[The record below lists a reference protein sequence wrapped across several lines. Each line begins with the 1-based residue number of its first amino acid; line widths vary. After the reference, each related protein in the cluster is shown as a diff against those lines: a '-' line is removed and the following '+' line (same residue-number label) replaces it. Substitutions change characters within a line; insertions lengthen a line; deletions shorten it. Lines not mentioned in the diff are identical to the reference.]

1 LSRCTTLAK
10 LRAVPSIA
18 SLLAPPLCW
27 GCRRPAE
34 RGRPLCRA
42 CARGLRRLEGEL
54 VEVAGVRCFA
64 PVAYEG
70 PARQLVRALKFGAA
84 LAVARAM
91 AAAIVAGAP
100 AGLFGGVARLVPVP
114 QAPARART
122 RGFNQ
127 AAVIAAALAERTG
140 RAVVPC
146 LARAGP
152 PASQV
157 GRGRTERAGALA
169 GAMQASPEA
178 AGLGRALLVD
188 DVVTTGATL
197 AAGARALARAGAGE
211 VIGVAYARTP
221 GR

>member
-1 LSRCTTLAK
+1 MLGD
-10 LRAVPSIA
+10 VPVSSLA

-27 GCRRPAE
+27 GCRRPAG

-42 CARGLRRLEGEL
+42 CARGVRRLEGEL
-54 VEVAGVRCFA
+54 VEVAGVPCYA

-70 PARQLVRALKFGAA
+70 AARQLVRALKFGAA
-84 LAVARAM
+84 LAVAPAT

-100 AGLFGGVARLVPVP
+100 AGLFEGARLVPVP
-114 QAPARART
+114 QAPARARS
-122 RGFNQ
+122 RGFKQ

-140 RAVVPC
+140 LAVAPC

-152 PASQV
+152 ATSQV
-157 GRGRTERAGALA
+157 GRGRGGRMGALA
-169 GAMQASPEA
+169 GAMHASPKA
-178 AGLGRALLVD
+178 AEIGRALLVD

-197 AAGARALARAGAGE
+197 AAGARALALAGAGE

-221 GR
+221 GC